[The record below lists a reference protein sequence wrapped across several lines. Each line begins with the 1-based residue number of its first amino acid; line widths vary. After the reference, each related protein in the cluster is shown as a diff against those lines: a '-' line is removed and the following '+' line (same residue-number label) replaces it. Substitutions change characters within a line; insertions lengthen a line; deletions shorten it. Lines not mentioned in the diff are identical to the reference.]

1 MLNWLKFLLMCGVA
15 ATALWV
21 VGAFASPAHAQ
32 FRYLYGY
39 YNYPYFYGYP
49 YYPPIVAYPLI
60 NQWGDT
66 ISQARAF
73 GYDWGMPYQN
83 AYHFGGDWDTPCY
96 LASCRQSYA
105 K

>member
-1 MLNWLKFLLMCGVA
+1 VCVLAALALIGVIGSA
-15 ATALWV
+15 
-21 VGAFASPAHAQ
+21 PAHAQ
-32 FRYLYGY
+32 FRYLYQN

-49 YYPPIVAYPLI
+49 YVPPVIAYPLI

-73 GYDWGMPYQN
+73 GYDWGMPYRN
-83 AYHFGGDWDTPCY
+83 AYHFGGDWDTHCY

-105 K
+105 R